1 MTHSFETTS
10 TTVKPTV
17 SLAEA
22 SHVSIG
28 ARLLKKLLSGMRHG
42 SLTVVLPGGRSLRYD
57 GPEPGVEAKI
67 VLFRWRAV
75 RRLITDGDIGFA
87 EAWID
92 GDWTSPDLT
101 SVVRLAARNSD
112 DLAQTISGWPVTRL
126 INRLRHHSKANTKRG
141 SQRNIEAHY
150 DLGNEFY
157 SKWLDPSFIYSSA
170 IWTDETTDLE
180 AAQSLKLVR
189 IKQLLAIE
197 PDNSVLEIGCGWG
210 ALAAQLAGADG
221 GKVTGL
227 TLSPSQLEWAEAM
240 ISSRGLSDR
249 VELRL
254 QDYRDV
260 QGTFDRIV
268 SIEMLE
274 AVGEAYWPSYFA
286 TLRQCLKRD
295 GRAVLQVITISE
307 ERFENYRAET
317 DFIQKHVFPGGFLP
331 SKTLLR
337 AEIEKAGLRL
347 ISAEYFGHSY
357 ARTLAVWRS
366 RFLAH
371 WPEIEVL
378 GFDEE
383 FRRLWD
389 YYLSYC
395 EAGFL
400 ENAIDVGLYVIE
412 HKPQNG
418 SPAAPDRDCIGG
430 RK

>member
-1 MTHSFETTS
+1 MNQSFESTS
-10 TTVKPTV
+10 TTLEPAV

-22 SHVSIG
+22 SHVSLG
-28 ARLLKKLLSGMRHG
+28 ARLLKRLLSGMRHG
-42 SLTVVLPGGRSLRYD
+42 SLTIVLPGGRSLRCD
-57 GPEPGVEAKI
+57 GREPGVDAKI
-67 VLFRWRAV
+67 ILFRWRAL
-75 RRLITDGDIGFA
+75 RRLMSDGDIGFA

-112 DLAQTISGWPVTRL
+112 DLAKTISGWSVTRL
-126 INRLRHHSKANTKRG
+126 INRLRHYSKANTKRG

-157 SKWLDPSFIYSSA
+157 SKWLDSSVIYSSA
-170 IWTDETTDLE
+170 IWTDDTADLD
-180 AAQSLKLVR
+180 AAQSLKLAR
-189 IKQLLAIE
+189 IKSLLAIE
-197 PDNSVLEIGCGWG
+197 PGNTVLEIGCGWG

-221 GKVTGL
+221 GKVKGL
-227 TLSPSQLEWAEAM
+227 TLSPAQLEWAEAM
-240 ISSRGLSDR
+240 IRSRGLSDR

-254 QDYRDV
+254 EDYRDV

-286 TLRQCLKRD
+286 TLQRCLKRD

-331 SKTLLR
+331 SKTMLR
-337 AEIEKAGLRL
+337 AEIEKAGLSL
-347 ISAEYFGHSY
+347 VSTEHFGHSY

-371 WPEIEVL
+371 WPEIEAL
-378 GFDEE
+378 GFDEK

-395 EAGFL
+395 EAGF
-400 ENAIDVGLYVIE
+400 
-412 HKPQNG
+412 
-418 SPAAPDRDCIGG
+418 
-430 RK
+430 